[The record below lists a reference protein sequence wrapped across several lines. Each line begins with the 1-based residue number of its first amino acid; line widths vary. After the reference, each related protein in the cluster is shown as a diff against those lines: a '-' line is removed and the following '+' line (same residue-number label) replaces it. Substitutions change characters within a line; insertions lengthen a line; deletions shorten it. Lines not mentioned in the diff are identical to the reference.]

1 MAQPV
6 TRLADIGGMYDAIFV
21 DLWGCLHNGVEPF
34 PEAIEALRAFKA
46 AGGMVLL
53 LTNSPRP
60 QTSVRRQLAR
70 IGVPEDIWH
79 GIASSGDAA
88 QEALMAGM
96 VGRKVYHLGPE
107 RDLSFFNDL
116 PEHLRDKPA
125 IERVPMSE
133 AEGIVCTGLFDDL
146 VETPDDYRLTILDGV
161 NRGLKM
167 LCTNPDISVDLGD
180 KRIFCAGAIA
190 KAYEE
195 AGGESLYF
203 GKPYSPVY
211 ELARRRLA
219 AHTGFDIAEDRI
231 LCIGDGI
238 NTDIRGAMAQGMDSL
253 FLTGGLAADEIPS
266 RNGVPD
272 ATKLEA
278 FAKEHR
284 LDPTYVM
291 EKLR

>member
-1 MAQPV
+1 MAQPLA
-6 TRLADIGGMYDAIFV
+6 RLADIGAMYDAIFV
-21 DLWGCLHNGVEPF
+21 DLWGCLHNGLEPF
-34 PEAIEALRAFKA
+34 PEAVEALRAFKA
-46 AGGMVLL
+46 GGGMVVL

-79 GIASSGDAA
+79 EIASSGDAA

-116 PEHLRDKPA
+116 PEHLRNLPA
-125 IERVPMSE
+125 IERVALNE

-146 VETPDDYRLTILDGV
+146 TETPDDYRLTILDGV

-167 LCTNPDISVDLGD
+167 LCTNPDLFVDLGD

-195 AGGESLYF
+195 AGGKSLYF

-211 ELARRRLA
+211 ELARMRLA
-219 AHTGFDIAEDRI
+219 ARTGFDFAEDRI

-266 RNGVPD
+266 VNGVPD
-272 ATKLEA
+272 AANLEA
-278 FAKEHR
+278 FFQAHQ
-284 LDPTYVM
+284 LDPTYVA